1 MPRNNQS
8 ALKRAYLLSAATAA
22 LMPVTPALALE
33 GSASPEIKEAAAES
47 GETAPQ
53 EILVTARRR
62 SESLQ
67 QVPIA
72 VTVLTSED
80 IQRSGIESV
89 ADFANLTPN
98 VTFDNALNLGTNILT
113 IRGQTQAQYGPPPAA
128 IVVDGVLQ
136 MSPLQFNVDEFDLS
150 QVEVLKGPQG
160 AIYGRNA
167 IAGAINMTTSK
178 PGDAFKARAFGS
190 FARGNEWKG
199 KASVSGP
206 IVPGLLY
213 ALGGISY
220 TDRRGQVRNI
230 TTGTYS
236 DKLRDFTG
244 RLRLVATPT
253 DNLEADIK
261 YTYSDA
267 KGHDPAYVT
276 SRSRDPAQGNDP
288 FDSNRVGTNPRTL
301 HDLSGRLN
309 WEAGFATVT
318 ATLAYID
325 VKESL
330 TEDLDYKPIDFL
342 RAEQDERQ
350 KGFSQELRIASPS
363 SGSLRWLVGAYHV
376 RLKAFRG
383 ATIYFDPF
391 YFGLAP
397 EPTSADTL
405 IGASADNSTDE
416 TWSGFGQVQYDITPE
431 LSLEAN
437 LRYDS
442 DRIRQQAVGS
452 PIVQRIKFSKWQP
465 KGTLTYRP
473 SQDFTLYGSIG
484 EGFRSGT
491 FNATDASFGDPIVR
505 PEKATTYEVGVKTRL
520 LDRRLTLNAAIY
532 QTDLTDG
539 QFTLFDA
546 AGATN
551 VRINIDKTRIRGFE
565 IESALRLLEGFAVN
579 ASFGYTDPKVK
590 SFLPPAGYPGA
601 VASYIG
607 NRPPRVAKITAN
619 FGLDFEIPASETL
632 RLFVRPEYRYIGAY
646 FWNLENN
653 YKRPAYNLVNFRAGV
668 RDADDRWALTGFV
681 RNALNEKITSE
692 YQPFVNSGLPTGEDA
707 YYPPVGA
714 IYGIEATYRF

>member
-1 MPRNNQS
+1 MPRHYKS
-8 ALKRAYLLSAATAA
+8 VPRTAYLLGAASACLLPFTPAAA
-22 LMPVTPALALE
+22 LQLPAEAVATE
-33 GSASPEIKEAAAES
+33 ASPAH
-47 GETAPQ
+47 PD

-67 QVPIA
+67 EVPIA

-80 IQRSGIESV
+80 IERSGIQSV
-89 ADFANLTPN
+89 GDFANLTPN
-98 VTFDNALNLGTNILT
+98 VTFDNTLNLGTNILT
-113 IRGQTQAQYGPPPAA
+113 IRGQSQAQYGPPPAA

-136 MSPLQFNVDEFDLS
+136 MSPLQFNVDEFDLN

-178 PGDAFKARAFGS
+178 PADIVKARMLGS
-190 FARGNEWKG
+190 YARGNEWKG

-220 TDRRGQVRNI
+220 TDRRGQIRNI
-230 TTGTYS
+230 TTGAYS
-236 DKLRDFTG
+236 DKLRDLTG
-244 RLRLVATPT
+244 RLRLVMTPA

-276 SRSRDPAQGNDP
+276 SRSGNPARSDDP
-288 FDSNRVGTNPRTL
+288 FDANRIGTNPRKL

-309 WEAGFATVT
+309 WETDFATVT
-318 ATLAYID
+318 ATLAYVD

-330 TEDLDYKPIDFL
+330 TEDLDYMPIDFL
-342 RAEQDERQ
+342 RAEQAEHQ
-350 KGFSQELRIASPS
+350 KGFSQELRLASPS

-383 ATIYFDPF
+383 ANIYFDPF

-397 EPTSADTL
+397 TPTSADTL
-405 IGASADNSTDE
+405 IGASADNSTNE
-416 TWSGFGQVQYDITPE
+416 TWSGFGQLQYDLTPE

-442 DRIRQQAVGS
+442 DRLRQQPVGS
-452 PIVQRIKFSKWQP
+452 PLVQRVTFSKWQP
-465 KGTLTYRP
+465 KGTITYRP
-473 SQDFTLYGSIG
+473 SQDFTVYASVGQ
-484 EGFRSGT
+484 GFRSGT
-491 FNATDASFGDPIVR
+491 FNATEASFGDPIVR
-505 PEKATTYEVGVKTRL
+505 PESATTYEVGMKTRL
-520 LDRRLTLNAAIY
+520 LDRRLTLNAAVY

-539 QFTLFDA
+539 QFNLFDA
-546 AGATN
+546 GGATN

-565 IESALRLLEGFAVN
+565 IEGALRLLEGFAVN

-590 SFLPPAGYPGA
+590 TFTPPTGYPGA
-601 VASYIG
+601 AASYIG
-607 NRPPRVAKITAN
+607 NRPPRIAKVTAN
-619 FGLDFEIPASETL
+619 FGLDFEIPATDTL

-646 FWNLENN
+646 FWNLENS
-653 YKRPAYNLVNFRAGV
+653 YKRPAYNLVNFRAGI
-668 RDADDRWALTGFV
+668 RDADDRWTLTGFV
-681 RNALNEKITSE
+681 KNALNEKITAE
-692 YQPFVNSGLPTGEDA
+692 YQAFVNSGLPTGEDA

-714 IYGIEATYRF
+714 TYGIEATYRF